1 MRDRSRQRCGERHA
15 PEGECRL
22 RLEWGRASESAR
34 EALQHGH
41 DDKRDEQQQPLHER
55 AKYGRF
61 SAVTMPFVHLHTHS
75 EYSLLDGANRIPD
88 LLDRVQALGMDS
100 LAITDHGNL
109 HGAWQ
114 FYTEAKARNVR
125 PILGFEAYL
134 AFGSRL
140 KRERP
145 TDAPG
150 VYSHLVLL
158 ARNRRGYHNLV
169 KLSSI
174 GFLEGYYR
182 RPRIDREV
190 LERHHEGLIGLAACL
205 SGEIALYLRQGN
217 YEAAKASAQYFA
229 RVFGPDGFWLEV
241 QSHGIADERV
251 VAAGMFRLAAEL
263 GLPVVATN
271 DAHYL
276 KKEDAEAHDV
286 LLAIGTGKDL
296 DDPNRF
302 RFFGQESY
310 VKSEPEMGALFPDPP
325 DVLAET
331 ARVAELCEFDFEQRC
346 FLPQYPRP
354 SGVASDNDL
363 LVHLA
368 RAGALA
374 RYGAPLPG
382 PVAERLDYELGVISH
397 TGYAGYFLIVYD
409 IVKAAKDRAI
419 PVGPGRGSAAGS
431 LVAYALGIT
440 DIDPLK
446 FDLLFERFLNPERV
460 SMPDID
466 LDFCFERRGEV
477 IQYVRERYGRE
488 SVGQI
493 ITFGTLKARAA
504 FRDVARTLR
513 VEPGEVDRFTKLIPA
528 GPGVTV
534 TLAEASDRSPELK
547 QLARQ
552 DDRVRKI
559 LDLGT
564 RIEGLARHAS
574 VHAAGVVI
582 APGPLTDY
590 VPVCLAPQE
599 PDAIITQYDMVA
611 LEKVGMLKIDILGLK
626 TLTVIHDAV
635 RMISE
640 RHGVALDM
648 DALDLED
655 AQVYRMLGS
664 GRTAGVFQFESALA
678 TDCLRNMKCDRFDDL
693 VATNA
698 LLRPGPLDSG
708 MHLVFIRRKR
718 GEETVRYPHDA
729 LREVLGPTY
738 GVIVYQ
744 EQVMR
749 IANVLGVYSLAEAD
763 VLRKAVGKKDKELI
777 QQELG
782 RFVQRAVARG
792 HDRRAIEDIAAQ
804 IETYGRYGFNKSH
817 AVAYSVLSY
826 RTAWLKT
833 YYPAEFIAALL
844 SSEIG
849 NTDKVVQYIN
859 EARELGLDVLPPDVN
874 ESGFKFTVVGDRR
887 VRFGLG
893 AIKNV
898 GGSAIESIIA
908 GRGAGGPY
916 RSLVDLCDRID
927 LRLCNKRVIEAL
939 IDAGACDSLAA
950 SGHRAQLV
958 AVLDSAFGEA
968 QVRQQERHAGQHALF
983 GDGAQLPPP
992 RAALPDVPLWTEHDR
1007 LAREKAVLGFFISG
1021 HPLARYRAEVELFG
1035 TRTTATL
1042 AQWSDQRVRIAAVVT
1057 VVKRQISKKTG
1068 AEYAR
1073 LTLEDF
1079 HGTAEALVFPEAW
1092 AKLNDTIHPDGALL
1106 FTGGYSAR
1114 DRDEE
1119 QAPFIVEAAQPLAE
1133 LRATGAIGVALTW
1146 SPAAPPPPDATRAV
1160 AALCAAHPGPA
1171 PVLVEWA
1178 DGPHPLAP
1186 PLRNAERGMGG
1197 EDVNTEGA
1205 PRPPA
1210 TARLRSR
1217 SLRVEVADDLLAAL
1231 RDLLGSEHV
1240 HLVRTT
1246 PVPTDSRPHSGRSG
1260 STGWNGA
1267 T

>member
-1 MRDRSRQRCGERHA
+1 MA
-15 PEGECRL
+15 
-22 RLEWGRASESAR
+22 
-34 EALQHGH
+34 
-41 DDKRDEQQQPLHER
+41 
-55 AKYGRF
+55 
-61 SAVTMPFVHLHTHS
+61 FVHLHTHS
-75 EYSLLDGANRIPD
+75 EYSLLDGANRIPE
-88 LLDRVQALGMDS
+88 LLDRVHALGMDS

-114 FYTEAKARNVR
+114 FHSEARARTLR

-134 AFGSRL
+134 AFGSRH
-140 KRERP
+140 KRERAP
-145 TDAPG
+145 DAPAA
-150 VYSHLVLL
+150 YSHLVLL
-158 ARNRRGYHNLV
+158 AKNRTGYRHLV

-174 GFLEGYYR
+174 AFLEGYYR

-190 LERHHEGLIGLAACL
+190 LEQYREGLIGLAACL

-217 YEAAKASAQYFA
+217 YETAKASAQYFA
-229 RVFGPDGFWLEV
+229 RLFGPDGFWLEV
-241 QSHGIADERV
+241 QNHGLADERTV
-251 VAAGMFRLAAEL
+251 TAGMFQLAAEL

-310 VKSEPEMGALFPDPP
+310 VKSEAEMAALFPERP
-325 DVLAET
+325 DVIAET
-331 ARVAELCEFDFEQRC
+331 ARIAQLCEFDFEKRY

-354 SGVASDNDL
+354 AEFASDNDL

-374 RYGAPLPG
+374 RYGDPLPG

-477 IQYVRERYGRE
+477 IQYVRERYGRD

-528 GPGVTV
+528 GPGVTT
-534 TLAEASDRSPELK
+534 TLADAPERSPELK
-547 QLARQ
+547 QLVRQ
-552 DDRVRKI
+552 DERVRKI
-559 LDLGT
+559 LELGT

-611 LEKVGMLKIDILGLK
+611 LEKVGMLKIDVLGLR

-635 RMISE
+635 GMVAA
-640 RHGVALDM
+640 RHGTTLDM
-648 DALDLED
+648 NALDLADPE
-655 AQVYRMLGS
+655 VYRLLGS
-664 GRTAGVFQFESALA
+664 GRTAGVFQFESPLA

-698 LLRPGPLDSG
+698 LLRPGPLDTG
-708 MHLVFIRRKR
+708 MHLVFINRKLGR
-718 GEETVRYPHDA
+718 EPVRYPHPA
-729 LREVLGPTY
+729 LEEILKPTY
-738 GVIVYQ
+738 GVITYQ

-749 IANVLGVYSLAEAD
+749 IANVLAGFSLAEAD

-777 QQELG
+777 QHELG
-782 RFVQRAVARG
+782 RFVQRAVAPPLG
-792 HDRRAIEDIAAQ
+792 HDRRTIEDIAAQ
-804 IETYGRYGFNKSH
+804 IETFGRYGFNKSH

-826 RTAWLKT
+826 QTAWLKAH
-833 YYPAEFIAALL
+833 YPAEFMAALL

-849 NTDKVVQYIN
+849 NTDNVVRYIN
-859 EARELGLDVLPPDVN
+859 EARELGLLVLPPDVN
-874 ESGFKFTVVGDRR
+874 ESGFKFTVVGDQRI
-887 VRFGLG
+887 RFGLG

-898 GGSAIESIIA
+898 GEGAIESILT
-908 GRGAGGPY
+908 GRQADGPY
-916 RSLVDLCDRID
+916 RSLVELCERID

-939 IDAGACDSLAA
+939 VDAGACDSLGGG
-950 SGHRAQLV
+950 GHRAQLV
-958 AVLDSAFGEA
+958 AALDATFAEAQARQAERDAGQVGLFGEGTRIPHPA
-968 QVRQQERHAGQHALF
+968 SRI
-983 GDGAQLPPP
+983 
-992 RAALPDVPLWTEHDR
+992 PDIEPWTEHDR
-1007 LAREKAVLGFFISG
+1007 LSREKAVLGFFISG
-1021 HPLARYRAEVELFG
+1021 HPLDRYRAEVELFG

-1042 AQWSDQRVRIAAVVT
+1042 GQWSEQKIRIAAVVT
-1057 VVKRQISKKTG
+1057 VVKRQISKKSG

-1092 AKLNDTIHPDGALL
+1092 AKLNEVIRPDGVLL
-1106 FTGGYSAR
+1106 LSGGYSGR

-1119 QAPFIVEAAQPLAE
+1119 QAPFIVEAAQPLDE
-1133 LRATGAIGVALTW
+1133 LKTAGAIAVALRW
-1146 SPAAPPPPDATRAV
+1146 SPHAPPPPGAGRAV

-1171 PVLVEWA
+1171 PVLVEWEEG
-1178 DGPHPLAP
+1178 DHNGHGDHPGLAP
-1186 PLRNAERGMGG
+1186 G
-1197 EDVNTEGA
+1197 VS
-1205 PRPPA
+1205 A
-1210 TARLRSR
+1210 TRLRSR
-1217 SLRVEVADDLLAAL
+1217 SLRVEVNDDLLAAL
-1231 RDLLGSEHV
+1231 RGLLGPDHV

-1246 PVPTDSRPHSGRSG
+1246 
-1260 STGWNGA
+1260 
-1267 T
+1267 

>member
-1 MRDRSRQRCGERHA
+1 MA
-15 PEGECRL
+15 
-22 RLEWGRASESAR
+22 
-34 EALQHGH
+34 
-41 DDKRDEQQQPLHER
+41 
-55 AKYGRF
+55 
-61 SAVTMPFVHLHTHS
+61 FVHLHTHS

-145 TDAPG
+145 TDAPA

-310 VKSEPEMGALFPDPP
+310 VKSEPEMAALFADHPE
-325 DVLAET
+325 VLAET
-331 ARVAELCEFDFEQRC
+331 ARVAEGCEFDSEKRY
-346 FLPQYPRP
+346 FLPQYPRAP
-354 SGVASDNDL
+354 EFASDNDL

-368 RAGALA
+368 RAGAA
-374 RYGAPLPG
+374 VRYGDPLPRA
-382 PVAERLDYELGVISH
+382 VQERLDYELGVISH

-409 IVKAAKDRAI
+409 IVKAAKDRGI

-440 DIDPLK
+440 DIEPLT

-513 VEPGEVDRFTKLIPA
+513 IEPGEVDRFTKLIPA

-534 TLAEASDRSPELK
+534 TLADAPERSPELR
-547 QLARQ
+547 QLARH
-552 DDRVRKI
+552 DERVRKV
-559 LDLGT
+559 LELGT

-599 PDAIITQYDMVA
+599 ADAIITQYDMVA
-611 LEKVGMLKIDILGLK
+611 LEQVGMLKIDILGLK
-626 TLTVIHDAV
+626 TLTVIHDAR
-635 RMISE
+635 RMVEE
-640 RHGVALDM
+640 RHGTTLDL

-655 AQVYRMLGS
+655 ANVYKLLGS
-664 GRTAGVFQFESALA
+664 GRTAGVFQFESPLA

-749 IANVLGVYSLAEAD
+749 IANVLGGYSLAEAD
-763 VLRKAVGKKDKELI
+763 VLRKAVGKKDKELL
-777 QQELG
+777 QRELG
-782 RFVQRAVARG
+782 PFVERAVARG
-792 HDRRAIEDIAAQ
+792 HDRRTIEDIAAQ
-804 IETYGRYGFNKSH
+804 IETFGRYGFPKAHS
-817 AVAYSVLSY
+817 VAYSVLSF

-833 YYPAEFIAALL
+833 YYPAEFMAALL

-859 EARELGLDVLPPDVN
+859 EARELGLEVLPPDVN

-887 VRFGLG
+887 IRFGLG

-898 GGSAIESIIA
+898 GAGAIDSIIA
-908 GRGAGGPY
+908 GRQAGGPY

-939 IDAGACDSLAA
+939 IDAGACDSL
-950 SGHRAQLV
+950 GGDHRAQLV
-958 AVLDSAFGEA
+958 AALDTAFGEA
-968 QVRQQERHAGQHALF
+968 QARQQERVSGQHALF
-983 GDGAQLPPP
+983 GEATPVP
-992 RAALPDVPLWTEHDR
+992 RPSSPLPDVVPWTEHER
-1007 LAREKAVLGFFISG
+1007 LTREKAVLGFFISG
-1021 HPLARYRAEVELFG
+1021 HPLARYRVEAELFG

-1042 AQWSDQRVRIAAVVT
+1042 GQWGDQKVRIAAVVT
-1057 VVKRQISKKTG
+1057 LVKRQISKKTS

-1092 AKLNDTIHPDGALL
+1092 AKLNDVIRPDQALL
-1106 FTGGYSAR
+1106 LTGGYSAR
-1114 DRDEE
+1114 DRGEE

-1133 LRATGAIGVALTW
+1133 LKATGAIGLTLRW
-1146 SPAAPPPPDATRAV
+1146 STGEPPAPEATRAA
-1160 AALCAAHPGPA
+1160 AALCASHPGAA
-1171 PVLVEWA
+1171 PVLVEY
-1178 DGPHPLAP
+1178 
-1186 PLRNAERGMGG
+1186 GG
-1197 EDVNTEGA
+1197 NGATE
-1205 PRPPA
+1205 
-1210 TARLRSR
+1210 RLRSR
-1217 SLRVEVADDLLAAL
+1217 SLKVELDDALLAAL
-1231 RDLLGSEHV
+1231 RELVGPEHV
-1240 HLVRTT
+1240 ALEDARRLK
-1246 PVPTDSRPHSGRSG
+1246 P
-1260 STGWNGA
+1260 
-1267 T
+1267 

>member
-1 MRDRSRQRCGERHA
+1 MA
-15 PEGECRL
+15 
-22 RLEWGRASESAR
+22 
-34 EALQHGH
+34 
-41 DDKRDEQQQPLHER
+41 
-55 AKYGRF
+55 
-61 SAVTMPFVHLHTHS
+61 FVHLHTHS
-75 EYSLLDGANRIPD
+75 EYSLLDGANRIPE
-88 LLDRVQALGMDS
+88 LLDRIHALGMDS

-114 FYTEAKARNVR
+114 FHAEARARQLR

-134 AFGSRL
+134 AFGSRH
-140 KRERP
+140 KRER
-145 TDAPG
+145 APEAPAA
-150 VYSHLVLL
+150 YSHLVLL
-158 ARNRRGYHNLV
+158 AKNRTGYRHLV

-190 LERHHEGLIGLAACL
+190 LEQYHEGVIGLAACL

-217 YEAAKASAQYFA
+217 YEAAKTSAQYFA

-241 QSHGIADERV
+241 QNHGLAEERT
-251 VAAGMFRLAAEL
+251 VAAGMFQLAAEL

-310 VKSEPEMGALFPDPP
+310 VKSEPEMGALFPDRP

-331 ARVAELCEFDFEQRC
+331 ARVAELCEFDFEKRY

-354 SGVASDNDL
+354 AEFASDNDL

-368 RAGALA
+368 RAGARA
-374 RYGAPLPG
+374 RYGDPLPG

-477 IQYVRERYGRE
+477 IQYVRERYGRD

-493 ITFGTLKARAA
+493 ITFGTLKSRAA

-528 GPGVTV
+528 GPGVST
-534 TLAEASDRSPELK
+534 TLAEAPERSPELK
-547 QLARQ
+547 QLVRQ
-552 DDRVRKI
+552 DERVRKI
-559 LDLGT
+559 LELGS

-611 LEKVGMLKIDILGLK
+611 LEQVGMLKIDVLGLR

-635 RMISE
+635 GMVQA
-640 RHGVALDM
+640 RHGITLDM
-648 DALDLED
+648 DGLDLAD
-655 AQVYRMLGS
+655 PAVYRLLGS
-664 GRTAGVFQFESALA
+664 GRTAGVFQFESPLA

-698 LLRPGPLDSG
+698 LLRPGPLDTG
-708 MHLVFIRRKR
+708 MHLVFINRKLGR
-718 GEETVRYPHDA
+718 EPVRYPHPA
-729 LREVLGPTY
+729 LEEILKPTY
-738 GVIVYQ
+738 GVITYQ

-749 IANVLGVYSLAEAD
+749 IANVLAGFSLAEAD

-777 QQELG
+777 QHELG
-782 RFVQRAVARG
+782 RFVKRAVAPPLG
-792 HDRRAIEDIAAQ
+792 HDRRTIEDIAAQ
-804 IETYGRYGFNKSH
+804 IETFGRYGFNKSH

-826 RTAWLKT
+826 RTAWLKAH
-833 YYPAEFIAALL
+833 YPAEFMAALL

-849 NTDKVVQYIN
+849 NTDNVVRYIN
-859 EARELGLDVLPPDVN
+859 EARELGLEVLPPDVN
-874 ESGFKFTVVGDRR
+874 ESGFKFTVVGDQRI
-887 VRFGLG
+887 RFGLG

-898 GGSAIESIIA
+898 GAGAIESILA
-908 GRGAGGPY
+908 GRQADGPY
-916 RSLVDLCDRID
+916 RSLVELCERID

-939 IDAGACDSLAA
+939 VDAGACDGLG
-950 SGHRAQLV
+950 GHRAQLV
-958 AVLDSAFGEA
+958 AALDTTFAEA
-968 QVRQQERHAGQHALF
+968 LARQQERDAGQGALF
-983 GDGAQLPPP
+983 GEESRTPHPASRLPEVPP
-992 RAALPDVPLWTEHDR
+992 RSEHER

-1021 HPLARYRAEVELFG
+1021 HPLDRYRAEVELFG

-1042 AQWSDQRVRIAAVVT
+1042 GEWSEQKVRIAAVVT
-1057 VVKRQISKKTG
+1057 VVKRQISKKSG

-1092 AKLNDTIHPDGALL
+1092 AKLNEVIRPDGALL
-1106 FTGGYSAR
+1106 LSGGYSAR

-1119 QAPFIVEAAQPLAE
+1119 QAPFIVEAAQSLDE
-1133 LRATGAIGVALTW
+1133 LKTAGAIAVALRW
-1146 SPAAPPPPDATRAV
+1146 SPLTPPPPDASRAV

-1171 PVLVEWA
+1171 PVLVEWMEGEGNGA
-1178 DGPHPLAP
+1178 SVHPGLAP
-1186 PLRNAERGMGG
+1186 G
-1197 EDVNTEGA
+1197 VS
-1205 PRPPA
+1205 
-1210 TARLRSR
+1210 ARLRSR
-1217 SLRVEVADDLLAAL
+1217 TLRVEVADDLLAAL
-1231 RDLLGSEHV
+1231 RELVGPDNV
-1240 HLVRTT
+1240 HLVRMT
-1246 PVPTDSRPHSGRSG
+1246 
-1260 STGWNGA
+1260 
-1267 T
+1267 